1 MIHERIVAEV
11 ERRRFLLNLSLL
23 KTYAYY
29 RVFVGIALLGVFLQ
43 PFVPTRIG
51 TLNAT
56 LFFWGVIAYSV
67 INLVS
72 AVTTNALPPRLF
84 ERQAITVVVVVVDVI
99 ALACLTYLSGGVSS
113 GLGVVMLISVAAASI
128 FLEGRAST
136 FVAAIASIAMLYEE
150 FYLALSTIYI
160 EADYFQAGVL
170 GITYF
175 AAALSIRY
183 LSNRL
188 RRTEITSLSR
198 AAEVADLERV
208 NRSIV
213 QRMRTGILVV
223 DRNDHVRMAN
233 QSARSLLGLASRD
246 EELATIPPTLATR
259 LAEWRADTHTRG
271 GPFQVT
277 PTTPEIRANFSAVRS
292 EDPSGD
298 VIVFLEDTTEIAQQ
312 AQQLKL
318 AALGRLSAS
327 IAHEIR
333 NPLGAISH
341 AAQLLSESQSLEK
354 GDRRLTDI
362 IHSHCK
368 RLNGVIENVLE
379 VSRRRPPS
387 PIRLNL
393 AAWLEQFV
401 TEFKQAGM
409 EDADIKLDV
418 SPASTEIRID
428 PGQLGQAVT
437 NLVQNG
443 LRYSRAATGC
453 AAVLLEGGID
463 PATERPYLNVID
475 RGPGVPE
482 GKVKNL
488 FEPFFTTE
496 RTGTGLGLYI
506 TRELCEANQ
515 ARVTYSR
522 HEGGG
527 SNFRITFAHPDRI
540 SA

>member
-29 RVFVGIALLGVFLQ
+29 RVLVGIALLGVFLQ

-51 TLNAT
+51 SLNPS
-56 LFFWGVIAYSV
+56 LFFWSAIAYSG
-67 INLVS
+67 INLLN

-84 ERQAITVVVVVVDVI
+84 ERQAITVVVVIVDVI

-113 GLGVVMLISVAAASI
+113 GLGVVLLISVAAASI
-128 FLEGRAST
+128 FVEGRAST
-136 FVAAIASIAMLYEE
+136 FIAAVATIAMLYEE

-160 EADYFQAGVL
+160 SADYFQAGVL

-223 DRNDHVRMAN
+223 DRDQHVRMAN

-246 EELATIPPTLATR
+246 DELGTIPGALASR
-259 LAEWRADTHTRG
+259 LDDWRADTYVRG
-271 GPFQVT
+271 GPFQVA
-277 PTTPEIRANFSAVRS
+277 PTTPEIRANFSAIRS
-292 EDPSGD
+292 EDPSGE

-393 AAWLEQFV
+393 KNWLEQFV

-409 EDADIKLDV
+409 DDADIKLNV
-418 SPASTEIRID
+418 NPAGTEIRID
-428 PGQLGQAVT
+428 PGQLTQAVT

-443 LRYSRAATGC
+443 LRYSRASTGR
-453 AAVLLEGGID
+453 AGVLLEGGID
-463 PATERPYLNVID
+463 PATDRPYLNVID

-482 GKVKNL
+482 GKEKNL

>member
-29 RVFVGIALLGVFLQ
+29 RVLVGIALLGVFLQ
-43 PFVPTRIG
+43 PFVSTRIG
-51 TLNAT
+51 SLNDT
-56 LFFWGVIAYSV
+56 LFFWSAIAYSG
-67 INLVS
+67 INLLS

-84 ERQAITVVVVVVDVI
+84 ERQAITVVVVLVDVI

-113 GLGVVMLISVAAASI
+113 GLGVVLLISVAAASI
-128 FLEGRAST
+128 FVEGRAST
-136 FVAAIASIAMLYEE
+136 FIAAVATIAMLYEE
-150 FYLALSTIYI
+150 FYLGLSTIYI
-160 EADYFQAGVL
+160 SADYFQAGIL

-223 DRNDHVRMAN
+223 DREDHVRMAN

-246 EELATIPPTLATR
+246 DELGAVPTALATR
-259 LAEWRADTHTRG
+259 LGDWRMDTYVRG
-271 GPFQVT
+271 GPFHVT

-292 EDPSGD
+292 EDPAGD

-393 AAWLEQFV
+393 KEWLEQFA

-409 EDADIKLDV
+409 DDADIKLNV
-418 SPASTEIRID
+418 NPTGTEIRID

-443 LRYSRAATGC
+443 LRYSRAATGR

-475 RGPGVPE
+475 RGAGVPE
-482 GKVKNL
+482 GKEKNL